1 MFLLALAQQP
11 RLVIIA
17 VHYVCR
23 PTQLCKKLFFPGFL
37 QAMYRRQVDQER
49 VLDPAGARDKAP
61 EMATNEESSV
71 DVKVPERWAKM
82 IAMVNKEMRKSVTK
96 WWGLRVVE
104 INQDKRNP
112 KYVY

>member
-23 PTQLCKKLFFPGFL
+23 PT
-37 QAMYRRQVDQER
+37 AMYRRQVDQER